1 MRRTLSKAVL
11 GLVVSLGVVQADT
24 LRVLNWYDYID
35 EALLSQFEAETGLTV
50 DYVEFDSAIEFSTL
64 YAAGKGSWDVVIMPP
79 HEAPILIELGELLA
93 FNPELAPNISGIDE
107 QHRQAL
113 SAFDPSGQYLL
124 PYMWGTTGLGLHTDA
139 IESILGPNYPQDFSL
154 IFDPRYLEPLS
165 QCGVAVIDDPG
176 EVFPIWALHQNRE
189 SVNYSAAARRE
200 FRTFMAEVGVYYES
214 YLSADV
220 IERFSSGELCVV
232 MGYSGDIFMA
242 MDIAAEAEH
251 PLALEYLLPA
261 TGTTIWHDPVAI
273 PQGADVAAAHQFVD
287 FIFRPESMAAL
298 TNYTW
303 YANPV
308 SASNSLVEP
317 DILGDE
323 SIYPLAATMERL
335 RPTPSMSI
343 NDTKSL
349 LRTWHQIKC
358 VNQPYCHIPM
368 SLGPGFPLELYYE
381 LDGGE

>member
-1 MRRTLSKAVL
+1 MKKVL
-11 GLVVSLGVVQADT
+11 GNIVVCFMVGSGFAQADT
-24 LRVLNWYDYID
+24 LRVLNWYDYMD
-35 EALLSQFEAETGLTV
+35 EALLSQFEAETGLAV
-50 DYVEFDSAIEFSTL
+50 DYVEFDSAVEFSSL
-64 YAAGKGSWDVVIMPP
+64 YASGKGSWDIVIMPP
-79 HEAPILIELGELLA
+79 HEAPILIELGELLP
-93 FNPELAPNISGIDE
+93 FDTELAPNIGGIDR

-113 SAFDPSGQYLL
+113 SAFDPSGLYLL
-124 PYMWGTTGLGLHTDA
+124 PYMWGTTGLGLHTEA
-139 IESILGPNYPQDFSL
+139 IEAVLGSDYPRDFSL
-154 IFDPRYLEPLS
+154 IFNPQYLEHLS

-176 EVFPIWALHQNRE
+176 EVFPIWALYQNKPD
-189 SVNYSAAARRE
+189 VNYSAAARRE
-200 FRTFMAEVGVYYES
+200 FRSFMAEIGVYYDS

-220 IERFSSGELCVV
+220 IDRFSSGELCVV

-242 MDIAAEAEH
+242 MDLAAEADN

-261 TGTTIWHDPVAI
+261 SGTTIWHDPIAI
-273 PQGADVAAAHQFVD
+273 PQGANVAAAHQFMD

-308 SASNSLVEP
+308 SASNPLVEP
-317 DILGDE
+317 DILEDE
-323 SIYPLAATMERL
+323 SIYPLAATMENL
-335 RPTPSMSI
+335 RPTPSLDI

>member
-1 MRRTLSKAVL
+1 MVKAL
-11 GLVVSLGVVQADT
+11 GSMVCFIVSLGVAQADT

-35 EALLSQFEAETGLTV
+35 EALLAQFEAETGLTV
-50 DYVEFDSAIEFSTL
+50 DYVEFDSAIEFSSL
-64 YAAGKGSWDVVIMPP
+64 YASGKGTWDIVIMPP
-79 HEAPILIELGELLA
+79 HEAPILIELGELLP
-93 FNPELAPNISGIDE
+93 FDPQLAPNIGGIDE
-107 QHRQAL
+107 QHRQSL
-113 SAFDPSGQYLL
+113 SAFDPSGTYLL
-124 PYMWGTTGLGLHTDA
+124 PYMWGTTGLGLDTGA
-139 IESILGPNYPQDFSL
+139 IEALLGPDYPRDFSL
-154 IFDPRYLEPLS
+154 IFDPRYLEILS

-176 EVFPIWALHQNRE
+176 EVFPIWALYQNRPD
-189 SVNYSAAARRE
+189 VNYSAAARRE
-200 FRTFMAEVGVYYES
+200 FRSFMAEVGVYYDS

-220 IERFSSGELCVV
+220 IDRFSSGELCVV

-242 MDIAAEAEH
+242 MDLAAEADR
-251 PLALEYLLPA
+251 PLALEYLLPSS
-261 TGTTIWHDPVAI
+261 GTTIWHDPIAV
-273 PQGADVAAAHQFVD
+273 PLGADVAAAHQFLD

-308 SASNSLVEP
+308 SASNPLIEP
-317 DILGDE
+317 DILEDD

-335 RPTPSMSI
+335 RPTPSLDIS
-343 NDTKSL
+343 DTKSL

-358 VNQPYCHIPM
+358 VGQPYCHIPM